1 MTNWKKVESA
11 VKPENIDK
19 NSSPN
24 GVYVRRDIQEVATI
38 DEENNEKT
46 KYTYLESF
54 MTKDE
59 YANYCIEN
67 NIINTLLD
75 KDDSPEGQQ
84 YESSL
89 EKPVQYVNGFFYKP
103 NYIKKYKEIMD
114 DILIALQIKT
124 LLGEDISEIL
134 NKKFDVFDATG
145 LPENKQTLSVSEIVN
160 LYLSLYVTKENLY
173 SIYKEMKANNK

>member
-24 GVYVRRDIQEVATI
+24 GVSVRRDIQEVATI

-59 YANYCIEN
+59 YANYCI
-67 NIINTLLD
+67 
-75 KDDSPEGQQ
+75 
-84 YESSL
+84 
-89 EKPVQYVNGFFYKP
+89 
-103 NYIKKYKEIMD
+103 
-114 DILIALQIKT
+114 
-124 LLGEDISEIL
+124 
-134 NKKFDVFDATG
+134 
-145 LPENKQTLSVSEIVN
+145 
-160 LYLSLYVTKENLY
+160 
-173 SIYKEMKANNK
+173 

>member
-1 MTNWKKVESA
+1 
-11 VKPENIDK
+11 
-19 NSSPN
+19 
-24 GVYVRRDIQEVATI
+24 
-38 DEENNEKT
+38 
-46 KYTYLESF
+46 
-54 MTKDE
+54 
-59 YANYCIEN
+59 
-67 NIINTLLD
+67 
-75 KDDSPEGQQ
+75 
-84 YESSL
+84 
-89 EKPVQYVNGFFYKP
+89 
-103 NYIKKYKEIMD
+103 MD

>member
-67 NIINTLLD
+67 NII
-75 KDDSPEGQQ
+75 
-84 YESSL
+84 
-89 EKPVQYVNGFFYKP
+89 
-103 NYIKKYKEIMD
+103 
-114 DILIALQIKT
+114 
-124 LLGEDISEIL
+124 
-134 NKKFDVFDATG
+134 
-145 LPENKQTLSVSEIVN
+145 
-160 LYLSLYVTKENLY
+160 
-173 SIYKEMKANNK
+173 